1 MHTKDDTGTASG
13 FIQFSNRS
21 LKKWYR
27 NLVDNKLEKKA
38 WQRTIAG
45 SQILHEIHKLWM
57 KFEFYQ
63 KQRLTESTP
72 TTISYLK
79 KETLPKTRAQREF
92 QATTVHSLS
101 RYFNILVHV
110 KIPFLNCFKRGAL
123 KSWCLCSFKLLRIK
137 GAVSGHQT
145 SEHCKHHLRFHFCQ
159 VIW

>member
-27 NLVDNKLEKKA
+27 NLVVNKLEKKA

-45 SQILHEIHKLWM
+45 SKILHEIHKLWM

-63 KQRLTESTP
+63 KQRLTESTL

-101 RYFNILVHV
+101 KYFNILVHV
-110 KIPFLNCFKRGAL
+110 KN
-123 KSWCLCSFKLLRIK
+123 SFSKL
-137 GAVSGHQT
+137 
-145 SEHCKHHLRFHFCQ
+145 F
-159 VIW
+159 